1 MPRSEIAGSY
11 GHGPRSLVGYNP
23 WGRKESDTTERLLC
37 VCVCVCEIAGSYGH
51 SIFSFLR
58 NLPTVFHSSYI
69 KQKQTHRHKNQIYGY
84 QKGRR
89 AGKGKSGV
97 GD

>member
-1 MPRSEIAGSY
+1 MPGSKSAGSY

-58 NLPTVFHSSYI
+58 NLHTVFHSSYI
-69 KQKQTHRHKNQIYGY
+69 KQTHRYKNQIYGY
-84 QKGRR
+84 QKGKRV
-89 AGKGKSGV
+89 GKDKLGV